1 MRLLPELERR
11 AGDAGHW
18 RYTTVFVA
26 LALTVLAGTIMFSLL
41 GHPPLKALYV
51 FFVKPLSTFNGLAEL
66 GVKATPLVLCAI
78 GLALCFRANV
88 WNIGAE
94 GQLTLGALAASWFAI
109 TWYETESLMLLPVM
123 IIAGIIGG
131 MLWAFIPALLKTRF
145 NANEIL
151 TSLMLVYVAQLLL
164 AYLVHG
170 PWKDP
175 DGFSFPESRLFPD
188 ASAVPRILPGTRLHA
203 GALFALASVAAAWL
217 MLGKS
222 LPGYRIRVTGSAPS
236 AARYAGFSAAGV
248 VWLVLGISGGL
259 AGLAGMLE
267 VAGPIGQLVPTISPG
282 YGFSAIIVA
291 FLGRLHPVGILF
303 AGLALALSFIGGEL
317 LQIEMGLP
325 LAVTLVFQG
334 MLLFFLLGSDVLLN
348 YRLVWR
354 KGNAEGARPE
364 TAHGGGS

>member
-1 MRLLPELERR
+1 MRVLPELEPRT
-11 AGDAGHW
+11 GDPGHW
-18 RYTTVFVA
+18 RYTTIVIA
-26 LALTVLAGTIMFSLL
+26 LALTVIAGCLMFSLL
-41 GHPPLKALYV
+41 GHNPFKALYV
-51 FFVKPLSTFNGLAEL
+51 FFIKPLSSLNGVGEL
-66 GVKATPLVLCAI
+66 GVKATPLVLCAV

-94 GQLTLGALAASWFAI
+94 GQLTLGALAASWLAI
-109 TWYETESLMLLPVM
+109 TWYETESMMLLPAM
-123 IIAGIIGG
+123 IVAGVVGG
-131 MLWAFIPALLKTRF
+131 MAWAGIPALLKTKF

-170 PWKDP
+170 PLKDP

-188 ASAVPRILPGTRLHA
+188 AAL
-203 GALFALASVAAAWL
+203 GAVAAAWL

-222 LPGYRIRVTGSAPS
+222 LPGYRIRVAGSSPL
-236 AARYAGFSAAGV
+236 AARYAGFSASAV
-248 VWLVLGISGGL
+248 IWLVLLISGGL
-259 AGLAGMLE
+259 AGLAGMFE
-267 VAGPIGQLVPTISPG
+267 VAGPIGQLTPTISPG

-303 AGLALALSFIGGEL
+303 AGLVLALSFIGGEL

-354 KGNAEGARPE
+354 DRKVVDRGGA
-364 TAHGGGS
+364 T